1 MSCISKDL
9 SLYNIQY
16 FYLFFKKKITPN
28 YTAKMINI
36 EASKVM
42 VEVKTLSNI
51 ARDVIDIVVGQC

>member
-1 MSCISKDL
+1 MSYIFD
-9 SLYNIQY
+9 
-16 FYLFFKKKITPN
+16 FYLFFMKKITPN

-51 ARDVIDIVVGQC
+51 ARDVIDIVVGQTDVELPK